1 MRKWVIKNC
10 HAGAAATTLW
20 LRNSPDRDTAHQ
32 EQIVNHCLRSIAH
45 GDYETRNE
53 ARVALASFGPS
64 ASELVVRATRSGG
77 PGGQHVNTSSTRIEI
92 TWDVTRTRALS
103 EDERQRVV
111 TRLGARVSD
120 EGTVRV
126 VASDSRSQRQ
136 NRERAESR
144 LSDLIRR
151 ALAVPKAR
159 KRTRVPRGAV
169 EARLEHKRHLRERK
183 RQRRWKGED

>member
-1 MRKWVIKNC
+1 VSEADGDGIRVTQTVVIP
-10 HAGAAATTLW
+10 
-20 LRNSPDRDTAHQ
+20 R
-32 EQIVNHCLRSIAH
+32 
-45 GDYETRNE
+45 
-53 ARVALASFGPS
+53 
-64 ASELVVRATRSGG
+64 SELVVRATRSGG
-77 PGGQHVNTSSTRIEI
+77 PGGQHVNTSSTRIEV
-92 TWDVTRTRALS
+92 TWDVMRTRALS

-111 TRLGARVSD
+111 ARLGARVSD

-169 EARLEHKRHLRERK
+169 EARLENKRHLRERK

>member
-1 MRKWVIKNC
+1 M
-10 HAGAAATTLW
+10 
-20 LRNSPDRDTAHQ
+20 SDT
-32 EQIVNHCLRSIAH
+32 E
-45 GDYETRNE
+45 GD
-53 ARVALASFGPS
+53 AIRVTQTVAIPR
-64 ASELVVRATRSGG
+64 SELVVRATRSGG

-92 TWDVTRTRALS
+92 TWDVMRTRSLT
-103 EDERQRVV
+103 EEERTRVV
-111 TRLGARVSD
+111 ARLGARVSD
-120 EGTVRV
+120 QGTVRV

-169 EARLEHKRHLRERK
+169 ESRLESKRRRGERK
-183 RQRRWKGED
+183 RQRRWKGDE

>member
-1 MRKWVIKNC
+1 M
-10 HAGAAATTLW
+10 
-20 LRNSPDRDTAHQ
+20 SDT
-32 EQIVNHCLRSIAH
+32 E
-45 GDYETRNE
+45 GD
-53 ARVALASFGPS
+53 AIRVTHTVAIPR
-64 ASELVVRATRSGG
+64 SELVIRATRSSG

-92 TWDVTRTRALS
+92 TWDVMRTRSLT
-103 EDERQRVV
+103 DEERTRVV
-111 TRLGARVSD
+111 ARLGARVSD

-169 EARLEHKRHLRERK
+169 EARLESKRRLGERK
-183 RQRRWKGED
+183 RQRRWKGDE

>member
-1 MRKWVIKNC
+1 M
-10 HAGAAATTLW
+10 
-20 LRNSPDRDTAHQ
+20 S
-32 EQIVNHCLRSIAH
+32 
-45 GDYETRNE
+45 E
-53 ARVALASFGPS
+53 ADGEAIRVTHTVAIPR
-64 ASELVVRATRSGG
+64 SELVVRATRSGG

-92 TWDVTRTRALS
+92 TWDVMHTRVLTEEERTRVAG
-103 EDERQRVV
+103 
-111 TRLGARVSD
+111 RLGARLSD

-136 NRERAESR
+136 NRERAEAR

-169 EARLEHKRHLRERK
+169 EARLEEKRRLGERK
-183 RQRRWKGED
+183 RRRRWKGEE